1 MASAGF
7 TQRRNHYQW
16 GGHSGMDLAVD
27 EQGLWALWGDA
38 DNAYRLYACK
48 IDVYSNAIIY
58 TRALTTGNNSCAI
71 HSFLPIFS

>member
-7 TQRRNHYQW
+7 TQRKNYYQW
-16 GGHSGMDLAVD
+16 NGNSGMDLAVD

-38 DNAYRLYACK
+38 DNAYRLHASK

-58 TRALTTGNNSCAI
+58 TRPLTTGNNSCAI
-71 HSFLPIFS
+71 HLPIFS